1 MYRAPEIIMKREYTQ
16 AVDVWSFGILL
27 LSMLLGKPFSK
38 VYRES
43 DHKVLMVDILETFGC
58 SLLYGP
64 ILDWISLHDIP
75 FWNFEKPVM
84 ALEQLILSEHSSI
97 ASPKIFDIPDTL
109 KAACDLIRKCTIL
122 DPEKR
127 ATWSDILHDSF
138 WNLRFSAVVPAK
150 PACSDPLGDSHLVLC
165 EKLFTSCLRKH
176 LFSERLNSSYGLHT
190 ISLTSFYSLMV
201 YCRRLS
207 FSISTA
213 CIAYWIFVESTSKNN
228 KTNHLGAALF
238 IAAAYNEDSR
248 DLWEWSMWT
257 SVVND
262 SGTLKDSILDMI
274 AQTHGWYPAI
284 NWNRYFKTIKP
295 FFDVSDWALSYACI
309 LWSQNEYEVPST
321 SDFMFLKYAL
331 QSNYAYN
338 YTNAA

>member
-1 MYRAPEIIMKREYTQ
+1 
-16 AVDVWSFGILL
+16 
-27 LSMLLGKPFSK
+27 
-38 VYRES
+38 
-43 DHKVLMVDILETFGC
+43 
-58 SLLYGP
+58 
-64 ILDWISLHDIP
+64 
-75 FWNFEKPVM
+75 
-84 ALEQLILSEHSSI
+84 
-97 ASPKIFDIPDTL
+97 
-109 KAACDLIRKCTIL
+109 
-122 DPEKR
+122 
-127 ATWSDILHDSF
+127 
-138 WNLRFSAVVPAK
+138 
-150 PACSDPLGDSHLVLC
+150 
-165 EKLFTSCLRKH
+165 
-176 LFSERLNSSYGLHT
+176 
-190 ISLTSFYSLMV
+190 MV

-248 DLWEWSMWT
+248 DLWEWSTWT

-262 SGTLKDSILDMI
+262 SATLKDSILDMI
-274 AQTHGWYPAI
+274 PHTHGWYPART
-284 NWNRYFKTIKP
+284 WNRYFKTNKP
-295 FFDVSDWALSYACI
+295 FFDVSDWALPYACI